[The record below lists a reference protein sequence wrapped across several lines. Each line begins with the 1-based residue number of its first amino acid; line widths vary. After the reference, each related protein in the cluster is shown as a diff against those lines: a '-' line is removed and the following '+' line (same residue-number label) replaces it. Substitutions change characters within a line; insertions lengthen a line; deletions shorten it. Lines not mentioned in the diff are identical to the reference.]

1 MSAPEIPQTH
11 SLIDRY
17 YEEERSQREKEQSL
31 AELSLKLDAND
42 LAMLGMIARRFR
54 KTRDDVAQEV
64 LSSALVDLFSRIDAS
79 ERKLMARDAD
89 ESARGI
95 ADSIAEENGVRDVEF
110 RSGYWAQ
117 QDRAIAKI
125 EKQREKAMK
134 QAEKLAEQ
142 EKLAA
147 KKASASAAAKAPVSV
162 EDSADEQDMQEDTTH
177 YPETSAIEKAPAA
190 LETQVDAANEQEA
203 SATEKASAATAA
215 ESRTEQKK
223 AEQEKADQ
231 EKAEQDA
238 AEEETAEE
246 AMVAKAAGE

>member
-1 MSAPEIPQTH
+1 MSAPDIPQTH

-89 ESARGI
+89 ESARSI

-147 KKASASAAAKAPVSV
+147 QKASAAAAKAPVSA
-162 EDSADEQDMQEDTTH
+162 EDRADEQDMQEDTTH

-190 LETQVDAANEQEA
+190 LETQVDAANEQE
-203 SATEKASAATAA
+203 
-215 ESRTEQKK
+215 K
-223 AEQEKADQ
+223 AEQEV
-231 EKAEQDA
+231 AEQKM
-238 AEEETAEE
+238 AEEETTEE

>member
-42 LAMLGMIARRFR
+42 LAMLSMIARRFR

-125 EKQREKAMK
+125 EKQREKALK

-147 KKASASAAAKAPVSV
+147 KKASAAAAKAPVSV

-190 LETQVDAANEQEA
+190 LETQVDAANEQEV
-203 SATEKASAATAA
+203 SATEDADATTAQA
-215 ESRTEQKK
+215 ESVTE
-223 AEQEKADQ
+223 Q
-231 EKAEQDA
+231 EKAEQEM
-238 AEEETAEE
+238 AEEGPTED

>member
-1 MSAPEIPQTH
+1 MSAPDIPQTH

-89 ESARGI
+89 ESARSI

-125 EKQREKAMK
+125 EKQREKALK

-147 KKASASAAAKAPVSV
+147 KKASAAAAKAPVSV
-162 EDSADEQDMQEDTTH
+162 EDEQDMQEDTTH

-190 LETQVDAANEQEA
+190 LETQVDAANEQE
-203 SATEKASAATAA
+203 
-215 ESRTEQKK
+215 K
-223 AEQEKADQ
+223 AEQEV
-231 EKAEQDA
+231 AEQKM
-238 AEEETAEE
+238 AEEETTEE